1 MHSKLEIHKTKI
13 TEVMSKKVK
22 TIDEFALAT
31 KAIEI
36 MQMNEIYV
44 LVALDKAKKPSGIIR
59 MHDLLK
65 SGLV

>member
-1 MHSKLEIHKTKI
+1 
-13 TEVMSKKVK
+13 VK
-22 TIDEFALAT
+22 TINESALAT

-44 LVALDKAKKPSGIIR
+44 LVALDEAKKPSGIIR

>member
-1 MHSKLEIHKTKI
+1 
-13 TEVMSKKVK
+13 
-22 TIDEFALAT
+22 LAT

-36 MQMNEIYV
+36 MQQNEIYV
-44 LVALDKAKKPSGIIR
+44 LVAIRKDKKPIGIIR